1 MTRKITTFAI
11 FAALMVL
18 GGFIFYSISNII
30 PIPGSKFIVMGP
42 YLTFV
47 MIMPLIRYP
56 RFGTLSL
63 VNIVFGGLMLIISPW
78 MTLAIVV
85 SGVLA
90 DIIILIPI
98 KQTVKH
104 IIAMGIY
111 NGASLLTSFY
121 VTNYITGNALYQIL
135 HINVLVIA
143 LVIAF
148 LSGALGGYAG
158 IYVDKKYLKIRKTV
172 DVAYYN

>member
-1 MTRKITTFAI
+1 MTRKITTLAI
-11 FAALMVL
+11 FAALMVV
-18 GGFIFYSISNII
+18 GGYFFYSISNII

-56 RFGTLSL
+56 KFGTLSL
-63 VNIVFGGLMLIISPW
+63 INMVFGGLMLIISPW
-78 MTLAIVV
+78 MTLAIFV

-90 DIIILIPI
+90 DIIMLIPI
-98 KQTVKH
+98 KQKVKQ
-104 IIAMGIY
+104 IVAMGIY
-111 NGASLLTSFY
+111 NGVSLLTSFY

-135 HINVLVIA
+135 NINILIIA
-143 LVIAF
+143 LIIAF
-148 LSGALGGYAG
+148 ISGALGGYAG
-158 IYVDKKYLKIRKTV
+158 IYVDKKYLKLRKTV